1 MNSLQT
7 PRPVIFGEVLFDRFP
22 DGSVVLGGA
31 PFNVAWHLQAFGMA
45 PVFISRVG
53 DDALGHRIRDIM
65 HAWEMDTSGLQLDSA
80 HPTGKVEI
88 RFAGGEPEYDIVDSQ
103 AYDFIDAGAVP
114 PLQQSAVLYHGSLA
128 LRNAVSRRA
137 LEEIRR
143 MYTPCVLV
151 DVNLRDPWWRR
162 DGILQL
168 LEGGSWVK
176 LNEHELGLLVKGGR
190 EPADAMAQL
199 LQDYGLELLIVTRGS
214 AGAVAVTAAG
224 EECQVAPRDVAQV
237 TDTVGA
243 GDAFTSVVLLGQAR
257 NWPLSLLLER
267 AQQFASAIVGV
278 RGATVNDTG
287 FYRPF
292 ILEWGLS

>member
-1 MNSLQT
+1 MKKTQT
-7 PRPVIFGEVLFDRFP
+7 SRPVIFGEVLFDCFP

-53 DDALGHRIRDIM
+53 DDPLGHRIRDTM

-88 RFAGGEPEYDIVDSQ
+88 RFVDGEPQYEIIDQQ
-103 AYDFIDAGAVP
+103 AYDFIDAAAVP
-114 PLQQSAVLYHGSLA
+114 PLQQGAVLYHGSLA
-128 LRNAVSRRA
+128 LRNAASRQT

-143 MYTPCVLV
+143 LYTPCVLV
-151 DVNLRDPWWRR
+151 DVNLRDPWWRQE
-162 DGILQL
+162 DILQL

-176 LNEHELGLLVKGGR
+176 LNEHELALLVPGV
-190 EPADAMAQL
+190 EDPADAMAQL
-199 LQDYGLELLIVTRGS
+199 LRDYGLELLIVTRGS
-214 AGAVAVTAAG
+214 AGAVAITAAG
-224 EECQVAPRDVAQV
+224 EESRVAPQRVAQV

-243 GDAFTSVVLLGQAR
+243 GDAFTSVLLLGQAH
-257 NWPLSLLLER
+257 NWPLPLLLER

-278 RGATVNDTG
+278 RGATVNDAG

-292 ILEWGLS
+292 IQEWGLS